1 MKCIGR
7 RLLSSVCA
15 FALTANC
22 FGVVTAQDKHDD
34 GKADNVLIG
43 AALIDSVTV
52 AATDPTGGE
61 GSNNSLA
68 NGALL
73 GGGSAFQYFLQEMS
87 FDNRLV
93 VGAPFSADIFSETI
107 QTLANGTLITQR
119 FTGRIYRD
127 SQGRAR
133 TERAFQMGG
142 ISETKHTIAI
152 FDPIAGVNYTLD
164 PETRIAHKAD
174 SSVKVI
180 PPRPSLS
187 STHVSLNASVNAIRG
202 VTPGEALRKVTPTY
216 PMTARAARVSGL
228 TQVLVL
234 ISETGDVIE
243 AYAVSGHP
251 LLRGPAVKAARQW
264 KFDPTKQSGR
274 TVKVRGLLNFDFT
287 LIKEEPTPDQLANS
301 AAKYTVN
308 TEQLRKRIV
317 EGVECEGERK
327 VITLAAGAIGNDHPI
342 ETVSETWYSAELR
355 MIILSK
361 RSDPRFGE
369 STYRITNIS
378 RAEPETALFQVPP
391 DYAVKEG
398 RK

>member
-1 MKCIGR
+1 
-7 RLLSSVCA
+7 
-15 FALTANC
+15 
-22 FGVVTAQDKHDD
+22 
-34 GKADNVLIG
+34 LI
-43 AALIDSVTV
+43 
-52 AATDPTGGE
+52 
-61 GSNNSLA
+61 
-68 NGALL
+68 

-93 VGAPFSADIFSETI
+93 VGSPFSADIHSETI

-127 SQGRAR
+127 SQGRTR

-142 ISETKHTIAI
+142 ISETKQTISI
-152 FDPIAGVNYTLD
+152 FDPVAGVNYTLD
-164 PETRIAHKAD
+164 PVTRIVHKAD

-180 PPRPSLS
+180 PPRQS
-187 STHVSLNASVNAIRG
+187 SSSWPVPLKASVNALSG
-202 VTPGEALRKVTPTY
+202 VTPGEALKKVTPTY

-228 TQVLVL
+228 LQVLTL

-264 KFDPTKQSGR
+264 KFLPTEQSGR
-274 TVKVRGLLNFDFT
+274 PVKVRGLLNFNFA
-287 LIKEEPTPDQLANS
+287 LIKEEPAPDQLANR
-301 AAKYTVN
+301 ATKYSVN
-308 TEQLRKRIV
+308 TEQLRKQIV

-327 VITLAAGAIGNDHPI
+327 ITTLAAGAIGNDRPI
-342 ETVSETWYSAELR
+342 ETISETWYSTELG
-355 MIILSK
+355 MMILSK

-369 STYRITNIS
+369 STYRITSIS
-378 RAEPETALFQVPP
+378 RTEPETALFQVPP